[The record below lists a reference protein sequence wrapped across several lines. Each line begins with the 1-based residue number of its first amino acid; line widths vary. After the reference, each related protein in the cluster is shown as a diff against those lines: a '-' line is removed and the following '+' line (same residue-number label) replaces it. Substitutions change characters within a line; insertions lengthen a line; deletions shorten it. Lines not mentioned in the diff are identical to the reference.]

1 MRYAVLGTG
10 IVGRTIAA
18 KLTALGHE
26 TVIGTRDPEATLA
39 RTEPDGYG
47 NPPFVQWQADHST
60 VRLVTFAEAAS
71 WAEAVVNTT
80 AGGASLEALTAAGAD
95 NLAGKVLLDIANP
108 LDFSAGMPPSL
119 NPVNTDSL
127 GERIQRAF
135 PDTRV
140 VKALNT
146 MNCEV
151 MVDPSRVAGAHDVFV
166 SGDDTDAK
174 KQVTELLASFGW
186 PAASVIDLG
195 DITTARGTEMLL
207 PIWLRL
213 WGALGHA
220 DFNFHIA
227 GARTSA

>member
-18 KLTALGHE
+18 KLTALGQE

-47 NPPFVQWQADHST
+47 NPSFAQWQADHSV
-60 VRLVTFAEAAS
+60 VRLVTFAEGAA

-80 AGGASLEALTAAGAD
+80 AGGASLEALAAAGAG

-151 MVDPSRVAGAHDVFV
+151 MVDPSRVAGEHDVFV

-174 KQVTELLASFGW
+174 KHVAELLVSFGW

-220 DFNFHIA
+220 DFNFHIS